1 VASDSLSSILELIR
15 AGKWSHVLCTSYALS
30 LSFFEAVILNDL
42 TAHTNPLC
50 WLLID
55 AEGVRAALKEFGP
68 QHAGRMY
75 DIEPVSVEGGCF
87 HPKILLLA
95 NKDDAHLVV
104 GSGNLTF
111 SGWGRNLECF
121 EHLHPSF
128 AADAFRDAS
137 SFFRQLATSQRVR
150 HLGQQGCLQAA
161 DILERA
167 AGLGTSN
174 DAIRLLH
181 NLQTSIMSQIVEM
194 ASALGGAERAI
205 FVSPYYDQIAVPELC
220 NQLGISQVQLHSH
233 PGGTVEGQASNWPT
247 QQSHLVQPVQ
257 LEWLDDY
264 HDRPLHAKLLEIV
277 CKRGRLVVSG
287 SANATRAA
295 LLPNGNIEVCT
306 LRIQQQTSVGWSFRL
321 AEPPIPSEL
330 SEETDDSDDH
340 ERLLVLS
347 GRVEGMSVKGRV
359 IDRFP
364 TGPAQAAYRAG
375 ARWEQCGSVPVDLA
389 GRFSF
394 FLPSEVGWGEGQIV
408 LRLVAAD
415 GSQARGFLAQPE
427 FGFVVR
433 RLGNSARSFMAFLQG
448 MDVPEDMKA
457 ILHYFQQHP
466 EDLLQPEEPSSGGK
480 IPPHR
485 TEHDH
490 NLPVQEQ
497 KTHDPLSYAHF
508 GGASLGY
515 EKTLERLKQDLI
527 AALTNPSTRVSDSDA
542 EDDDPEEDNPT
553 GQRRAKQKAENDA
566 ACRKIELSLPELFER
581 VEKANPDRLNIALA
595 LALLQHAAA
604 VVTSIDITHLRK
616 YFNQV
621 MAVAFRRKLWSTDQ
635 SLMHTAYLLWG
646 LQLRLAKEENAALR
660 TRRNLLRCGCEMNET
675 AMPDLSALGS
685 LWEAFTSSHSA
696 GRFWHE
702 VCSVSTPQEEAKR
715 FLDAQGVPNENEYPA
730 LSLSPAWNELVNVK
744 RSRIRVCEILP
755 EICLN
760 CYQRLPRRD
769 WDQLR
774 QHAAIKH
781 SCGHIIICTE
791 A

>member
-1 VASDSLSSILELIR
+1 LGLIR
-15 AGKWSHVLCTSYALS
+15 AGTWSHVLCTSYALS

-42 TAHTNPLC
+42 TARTNPLC

-55 AEGVRAALKEFGP
+55 AEGVRAALEEFGP

-137 SFFRQLATSQRVR
+137 EFFRQLATSQRVR
-150 HLGQQGCLQAA
+150 HSAQQGCLQAA
-161 DILERA
+161 DILERT
-167 AGLGTSN
+167 AGLGASN
-174 DAIRLLH
+174 GAIRLLH
-181 NLQTSIMSQIVEM
+181 NLQTPIMAQIVEM
-194 ASALGGAERAI
+194 ASVLGGAERATL
-205 FVSPYYDQIAVPELC
+205 VSPYYDQIAVPELC
-220 NQLGISQVQLHSH
+220 KQLGISQVQLHAH
-233 PGGTVEGQASNWPT
+233 PGGTVEGQAANWPP
-247 QQSHLVQPVQ
+247 QQSHIAEPIQ

-264 HDRPLHAKLLEIV
+264 GDRPLHAKLLEVV
-277 CKRGRLVVSG
+277 CRRGRLLVSG

-295 LLPNGNIEVCT
+295 LLAHGNVEVCA
-306 LRIQQQTSVGWSFRL
+306 LRIEQETSVGWSFRP
-321 AEPPIPSEL
+321 AEPPIPNNL
-330 SEETDDSDDH
+330 SEENDESVDH
-340 ERLLVLS
+340 ERLYVLS
-347 GRVEGMSVKGRV
+347 GRIEGISVRGRV
-359 IDRFP
+359 IDKFP
-364 TGPAQAAYRAG
+364 TGLAYAAYRVG
-375 ARWEQCGSVPVDLA
+375 ARWENCGTVPVDSA

-394 FLPSEVGWGEGQIV
+394 LLPSELGWGEGQIV
-408 LRLVAAD
+408 LRLVTSD
-415 GSQARGFLAQPE
+415 GAQARGFLAQPD
-427 FGFVVR
+427 FGFVIR

-466 EDLLQPEEPSSGGK
+466 EDLLQPEEPTNGGK
-480 IPPHR
+480 IPSHR

-490 NLPVQEQ
+490 NLPVQE
-497 KTHDPLSYAHF
+497 HIILDPLSFAHF
-508 GGASLGY
+508 GRASLGY
-515 EKTLERLKQDLI
+515 EKALERLKQDLI
-527 AALTNPSTRVSDSDA
+527 TALTNPSTRASDSDA
-542 EDDDPEEDNPT
+542 EGDDPEEDDPT

-566 ACRKIELSLPELFER
+566 ACRKIELSLPVLFDR
-581 VEKANPDRLNIALA
+581 VERANPDRLNIALA
-595 LALLQHAAA
+595 LALLQHAAT
-604 VVTSIDITHLRK
+604 VVTTIDIAHLRK

-621 MAVAFRRKLWSTDQ
+621 MAVAFRRKVWSEDQ
-635 SLMHTAYLLWG
+635 SLIHAAYLLWG
-646 LQLRLAKEENAALR
+646 LQLRIAKEENAALR
-660 TRRNLLRCGCEMNET
+660 TRRNLIRCGCEMNET
-675 AMPDLSALGS
+675 AMPDLSALGN
-685 LWEAFTSSHSA
+685 LWEAFTASHSA
-696 GRFWHE
+696 CRFWHE
-702 VCSVSTPQEEAKR
+702 VCSVSTPQEEARR
-715 FLDAQGVPNENEYPA
+715 FLDAQGAPNPVEYPA
-730 LSLSPAWNELVNVK
+730 LSLSPAWDDLVNGK
-744 RSRIRVCEILP
+744 RSRIRVCDMLP

-760 CYQRLPRRD
+760 CYKRLPLRD